1 MSYSTAK
8 DVLHVEIKK
17 HGLKRAATGKQGA
30 PLFKKLQYAAGRFV
44 DSRSIAYKNDSLS
57 GIPFTED
64 FGQHTDI
71 TKSLFP

>member
-17 HGLKRAATGKQGA
+17 HGLKRADTGKQGA

-44 DSRSIAYKNDSLS
+44 DS
-57 GIPFTED
+57 
-64 FGQHTDI
+64 
-71 TKSLFP
+71 